1 VTQVTPAKKAL
12 LPRVVVVTVH
22 VVPFRTSIVPAS
34 PIATQLV
41 VDRHVMLV
49 NGSVVLD
56 VIVDQLVR
64 FVVVTMVPA

>member
-1 VTQVTPAKKAL
+1 VTQVTPARKAL
-12 LPRVVVVTVH
+12 LPSAVVVTVH